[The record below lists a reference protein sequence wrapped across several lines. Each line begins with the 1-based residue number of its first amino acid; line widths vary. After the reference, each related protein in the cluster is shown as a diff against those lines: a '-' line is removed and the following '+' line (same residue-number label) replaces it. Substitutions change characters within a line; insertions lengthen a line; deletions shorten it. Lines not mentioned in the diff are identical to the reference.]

1 MSFCKFSPGVRSNKT
16 TVIDNT
22 FITRYLPSAPDVCVK
37 VYILGLSKCN
47 AYEDEENNITY
58 FAKLLDVTED
68 DIISCFKY
76 WESLGLVQVLSTN
89 PTEVR
94 YLPIES
100 AGTIIKK
107 FKENE
112 FTDFNIQ
119 AQELFGKR
127 HIMPNEYER
136 FYSLIK
142 DRHMEQNALIT
153 IIKYCVDNRGFSLQP
168 SYVIAVANDW
178 ANNGILTLAQVEAHI
193 EELGLVDDSLTQLLS
208 AMGSSRKITLED
220 KTYLNKW
227 KTNFGYDLQTIIYV
241 AKMQKNKKMRNNM
254 QTLDNALTRYF
265 ENRLMSIKEIEE
277 YEQNKEQL
285 TTIAI
290 NVNKQIGLYYEDL
303 SKEIDTYILPWVN
316 MGYDADTLSLIADN
330 CFKSSIRTLE
340 GLNNILN
347 KLHKLGIVTTKAYN
361 QYISDSLAHD
371 AVIKEVLV
379 ALNIDRN
386 VIKLDRD
393 YYAVWTE
400 NWGFSHEV
408 ILYAASLSAGRNNA
422 LSYLNKIL
430 SNWNE
435 SGVKTLDK
443 AKATASNLPK
453 EETSKLI
460 HNNYTKEQISS
471 LISNLD
477 EVEV

>member
-1 MSFCKFSPGVRSNKT
+1 MSFCKFSPGQRKNKT

-22 FITRYLPSAPDVCVK
+22 FITRYLPYAPDVCVK

-47 AYEDEENNITY
+47 SYEDEENNITY
-58 FAKLLDVTED
+58 FAKLLNVTED

-76 WESLGLVQVLSTN
+76 WESLGLVQVLTTD

-94 YLPIES
+94 YLPIDT

-127 HIMPNEYER
+127 HIMPNEFER
-136 FYSLIK
+136 FYDLIK
-142 DRHMEQNALIT
+142 GKHMEQNALIT
-153 IIKYCVDNRGFSLQP
+153 IIKYCVDRGFSTQP
-168 SYVIAVANDW
+168 SYALAVATDW
-178 ANNGILTLAQVEAHI
+178 ARNGILTLAQVEAHI

-208 AMGSSRKITLED
+208 AMGSTRKITLED
-220 KTYLNKW
+220 KTNLNKW
-227 KTNFGYDLQTIIYV
+227 KNSFCYDLQTIIYV

-265 ENRLMSIKEIEE
+265 ENRLMSIKEIEG

-285 TTIAI
+285 ISIAI

-316 MGYDADTLSLIADN
+316 MGYDADTLALVADN

-340 GLNNILN
+340 GLNSILN

-361 QYISDSLAHD
+361 QYISDNLAHD
-371 AVIKEVLV
+371 AVIKEVLTT
-379 ALNIDRN
+379 LSIDRN
-386 VIKLDRD
+386 VIKADRD

-400 NWGFSHEV
+400 NWGFTHDV
-408 ILYAASLSAGRNNA
+408 IMYAASLSAGRNNA

-443 AKATASNLPK
+443 AKTTSSNLPK
-453 EETSKLI
+453 EEPTKLI